1 MPNRIIR
8 EGIITSD
15 RVEQLDPAAEV
26 FYRRLLNKVDDHGL
40 YDARPSILRANLYPL
55 RIDRVREADISRWMA
70 ACQKAGLIVF
80 YEAGGKPYLKV
91 LNTNWQVR
99 SEPKYPQP
107 PDSSCAQLLATEH
120 LDVVVDVV
128 GDDKATPL
136 SGRPDPLN
144 GSRSKAM
151 EVLQFLNVKTGRNYQ
166 AVDANLKLIVARL
179 KEGATVDDCRAV
191 VAKKFRDWNGDDKM
205 QDYLRPAT
213 LFNATKFAQYRG
225 ELADGNP

>member
-15 RVEQLDPAAEV
+15 RVEQLDPASEV

-80 YEAGGKPYLKV
+80 YEAGGKPFLKV

-99 SEPKYPQP
+99 SEPKYPP
-107 PDSSCAQLLATEH
+107 PTDENICEQLLATEH
-120 LDVVVDVV
+120 LDVVVDGDGNTRIALDGFNEFWAAYPKKKNRGDAEKAWRVLKPNSAVV
-128 GDDKATPL
+128 SMMLDAVEKAKTL
-136 SGRPDPLN
+136 PDW
-144 GSRSKAM
+144 R
-151 EVLQFLNVKTGRNYQ
+151 
-166 AVDANLKLIVARL
+166 
-179 KEGATVDDCRAV
+179 KEGGQFIPYPGKWLRAKGWQDELFVDTPRLMSIV
-191 VAKKFRDWNGDDKM
+191 
-205 QDYLRPAT
+205 
-213 LFNATKFAQYRG
+213 
-225 ELADGNP
+225 